1 MAVSGH
7 TKLGG
12 TVPVSL
18 QTLAFRTVTA
28 RAPLA

>member
-7 TKLGG
+7 TKFGG
-12 TVPVSL
+12 GGGYDAS
-18 QTLAFRTVTA
+18 LAFRTVTA